1 MEDVIK
7 MYMMYYKF
15 TMMSILQLKVH
26 FLAYAMTL
34 MLTIISCNSA
44 CDVHNKNS
52 PPSHTVY
59 IAL

>member
-1 MEDVIK
+1 
-7 MYMMYYKF
+7 MMYYKF